1 MVERPAASSRRIP
14 LWRLV
19 DVVASI
25 AARYGTVVGVTVL
38 VGLPLGILVTV
49 LLARRRIRRGWSPRW
64 AHRSAAA
71 EVGMVL
77 GTAPWVWMIMTPTGG
92 AGGIRLVPF
101 RDLAAVLS
109 GGDAVI
115 QVVGN
120 LLVFAAL
127 GALLPV
133 RFRLG
138 PPPLVVPLVF
148 LIAAACSSVL
158 EILQL
163 RLPLGRVTSTDDVL
177 VNAFGAAVASL
188 LSFAWWRSRSS
199 PRSAH
204 A

>member
-1 MVERPAASSRRIP
+1 MVF
-14 LWRLV
+14 
-19 DVVASI
+19 
-25 AARYGTVVGVTVL
+25 
-38 VGLPLGILVTV
+38 
-49 LLARRRIRRGWSPRW
+49 
-64 AHRSAAA
+64 
-71 EVGMVL
+71 
-77 GTAPWVWMIMTPTGG
+77 GTAPWVWMIMTPAGG
-92 AGGIRLVPF
+92 AGGIRLAPF

-109 GGDAVI
+109 GGGAVI

-148 LIAAACSSVL
+148 LFAAACSSVL
-158 EILQL
+158 EILQ
-163 RLPLGRVTSTDDVL
+163 LPLGRVTSTDDVL

-199 PRSAH
+199 PRAAH
-204 A
+204 P

>member
-1 MVERPAASSRRIP
+1 MDFVT
-14 LWRLV
+14 
-19 DVVASI
+19 SI
-25 AARYGTVVGVTVL
+25 ADRYGTVVGVTVL
-38 VGLPLGILVTV
+38 VCLPLGILVAV
-49 LLARRRIRRGWSPRW
+49 PLARRRIRRGWSPRW
-64 AHRSAAA
+64 ARRSAAA

-163 RLPLGRVTSTDDVL
+163 LLPLGRVASTDDVL

-199 PRSAH
+199 PRAAH